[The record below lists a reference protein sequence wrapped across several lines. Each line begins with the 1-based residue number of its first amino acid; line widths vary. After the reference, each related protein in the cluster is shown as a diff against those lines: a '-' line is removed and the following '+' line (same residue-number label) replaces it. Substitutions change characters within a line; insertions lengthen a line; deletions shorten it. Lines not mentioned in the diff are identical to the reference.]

1 MSSGT
6 VNQDHGR
13 AKESSRRAAAY
24 VRMSTEHQQY
34 STENQLDTILAYAK
48 HRNLNV
54 VRTYT
59 DEGKS
64 GLNLDGRNGLK
75 QLLGD
80 IEARQ
85 INFTAILVY
94 DVSRWG
100 RFQDPDESASYEV
113 RCRKAGVSVH
123 YCAEQFENDGTP
135 VSNIIKSVKRM
146 MAGEYSRELS
156 VKVFAG
162 QSRLISKGFR
172 QGGPAGYGL
181 RRLLIDE
188 NGNAKYELAS
198 KQHKSIQTDR
208 VVLVPGPLHETE
220 TVKYIYRRFIFD
232 GLKEDSI
239 AAELNARG
247 VHSDRGR
254 PWTRGTIHQILINE
268 KYIGHNVWNRRS
280 FKLKQQRVNNPPDRW
295 VRFENAFAALVS
307 KELFNAAQAIIAKR
321 SERLSD
327 AEMLEVLREILKK
340 HGYLSGLII
349 DETEGCPSS
358 SAYAARFG
366 SLLRTYSL
374 VGYEPLR
381 NYQYIKINQ
390 HLRELHPQVITE
402 IIAHIRDVGGNV
414 TVGPES
420 SLLVINNEYTVSLV
434 ISRCLVS
441 KSGAKRWVIRFDFE
455 LCPDLTIA
463 ARLSDDNQSIL
474 DYYILPSIDMRADRI
489 RLAEQNEAGLDIY
502 RFDNLEPLLE
512 LSRRTPLDELVA

>member
-6 VNQDHGR
+6 VNQGHEGGD
-13 AKESSRRAAAY
+13 ESIRRAAAY

-48 HRNLNV
+48 QRGLEV

-64 GLNLDGRNGLK
+64 GLNLDGRNALK
-75 QLLGD
+75 QLLWD
-80 IEARQ
+80 VEARQ
-85 INFTAILVY
+85 IDFTAILVY

-113 RCRKAGVSVH
+113 RCRKAGVGVH

-188 NGNAKYELAS
+188 GGNAKYELAR

-208 VVLVPGPLHETE
+208 VVLIPGPLNETE

-232 GLKEDSI
+232 GLKEDKI
-239 AAELNARG
+239 AEELNDRS
-247 VHSDRGR
+247 VLSDRDR

-268 KYIGHNVWNRRS
+268 KYIGHNVWNRSS
-280 FKLKQQRVNNPPDRW
+280 FKLKQQRINNPPNRW
-295 VRFENAFAALVS
+295 VRLENAFASVVS
-307 KELFNAAQAIIAKR
+307 TELFNAAQAIVAKR

-327 AEMLEVLREILKK
+327 VEMLEALRGILQK
-340 HGYLSGLII
+340 HGYLSGLVI

-358 SAYAARFG
+358 STYAARFG
-366 SLLRTYSL
+366 GLLRTYSL
-374 VGYEPLR
+374 IGYEPVR

-390 HLRELHPQVITE
+390 FLRELHSQIVIE
-402 IIAHIRDVGGNV
+402 IIAHIRDVSGNV
-414 TVGPES
+414 TAGTES
-420 SLLVINNEYTVSLV
+420 GVLVINKECTVSLV
-434 ISRCLVS
+434 ISRCREL
-441 KSGAKRWVIRFDFE
+441 KSGSKRWVIRFDFE
-455 LCPDLTIA
+455 LCTDLTIA

-474 DYYILPSIDMRADRI
+474 DYYILPSIDMRADRL

-502 RFDNLEPLLE
+502 RFDSLEPLIE
-512 LSRRTPLDELVA
+512 MSRRTPLNELVA